1 MNGSRYDGKPLVRL
15 LECYVS
21 QAIGYLTEE
30 LCFVSAERSVERGSI
45 MRFRIEY
52 ISSGKPV
59 YVLALQLDK
68 GNVEVNGRSILGG
81 VSIRETVLQLRALTR
96 DGTPTLAVF
105 VLHLCTTSDNSRLET
120 DSIVEL
126 QVVAWK
132 G

>member
-1 MNGSRYDGKPLVRL
+1 
-15 LECYVS
+15 
-21 QAIGYLTEE
+21 
-30 LCFVSAERSVERGSI
+30 

-59 YVLALQLDK
+59 YVLARQLDK